1 MLWRW
6 SVVAVLERIPTG
18 SNAAPPC
25 DPGHGTKFAAALC
38 CNSSLR
44 TGCRQ
49 AERMPAANNQKSGA
63 PMYSILV
70 LICSTA
76 LSHADCQAK
85 TAVDVVR
92 GPTVD
97 NPMMCAFNA
106 QTMIARTD
114 FVQGDGAEYVK
125 VVCTR
130 AKNADQWV
138 AELKAR
144 EAAVQ

>member
-1 MLWRW
+1 
-6 SVVAVLERIPTG
+6 
-18 SNAAPPC
+18 
-25 DPGHGTKFAAALC
+25 
-38 CNSSLR
+38 
-44 TGCRQ
+44 
-49 AERMPAANNQKSGA
+49 
-63 PMYSILV
+63 MYSILV

-97 NPMMCAFNA
+97 NSMMCGLNA

-114 FVQGDGAEYVK
+114 LVQADGSEYVK

-130 AKNADQWV
+130 TKNADEWV
-138 AELKAR
+138 AEIKAR
-144 EAAVQ
+144 KAAVEQED